1 MWDVARSPISDY
13 KRLYYTVL
21 YTQFGIK
28 SINQDNIA
36 EMKKNYASYT
46 IRQAYLLSRLS
57 RYILYP
63 TARQQ

>member
-36 EMKKNYASYT
+36 EMKKKNM
-46 IRQAYLLSRLS
+46 LLKPLDRL
-57 RYILYP
+57 IC
-63 TARQQ
+63 

>member
-36 EMKKNYASYT
+36 EMKKKLCFLKREN
-46 IRQAYLLSRLS
+46 L
-57 RYILYP
+57 
-63 TARQQ
+63 